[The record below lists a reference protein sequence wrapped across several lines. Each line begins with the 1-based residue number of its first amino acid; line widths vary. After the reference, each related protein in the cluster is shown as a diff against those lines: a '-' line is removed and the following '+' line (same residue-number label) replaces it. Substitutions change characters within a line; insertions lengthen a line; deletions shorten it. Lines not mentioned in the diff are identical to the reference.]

1 MPDNSLNSQVARFQA
16 CLEVFRERLARCPAK
31 EDNPEFLATMEEF
44 LRFIGTYE
52 DKAAYAAFEATGP
65 LLEFR
70 SFFAPCVLRFTWV
83 MESRT
88 FTELASK
95 MTSGGQKVGPQLDRS
110 TWGSYARMEDA
121 VKLVDF
127 STCRRLVV
135 MGCGRAP
142 CSLFYLHDWTEVE
155 CLVGIDRDRQSLEL
169 AQQLVDGFGLRRVRI
184 VEADACELD
193 YGEFDVIYWGPFAM
207 PRRNVMEQVVATAR
221 SDSVVILRDPF
232 FTGTLLFE
240 PMAGSLN
247 PRLTICADSAAF
259 PGRFVLKHYVL
270 RFKPAEGHRKF
281 QQAHAQGP

>member
-1 MPDNSLNSQVARFQA
+1 MNSRVARFQA
-16 CLEVFRERLARCPAK
+16 CLEAFRERLAHCPTK
-31 EDNPEFLATMEEF
+31 EDDPGFLATMEEF
-44 LRFIGTYE
+44 LRFIGSYD
-52 DKAAYAAFEATGP
+52 DKAAYAAFETTGP

-88 FTELASK
+88 FAELASK
-95 MTSGGQKVGPQLDRS
+95 MTRGSQKVGSRLDRS

-121 VKLVDF
+121 VRLVDF

-142 CSLFYLHDWTEVE
+142 CSLFYLHDWTDVE

-184 VEADACELD
+184 IEADACDLD
-193 YGEFDVIYWGPFAM
+193 YAEFDVIYWGPFAM
-207 PRRNVMEQVVATAR
+207 PRRKVMERVVATAR
-221 SDSVVILRDPF
+221 PDSVVILRDPF

-247 PRLTICADSAAF
+247 PRLTICADSATF

-270 RFKPAEGHRKF
+270 RLKPAECDGKL
-281 QQAHAQGP
+281 QPALAHGP